1 MTLFLLITQNLV
13 PAELMFFTLCS
24 LMRKLLVI
32 FIAAFGRSCP
42 NVSLQ
47 QVLDTTHLGYVGTE
61 LNA

>member
-1 MTLFLLITQNLV
+1 MTV
-13 PAELMFFTLCS
+13 PFGHSVTGRSTADVFTLCL
-24 LMRKLLVI
+24 LMRKLLII

-47 QVLDTTHLGYVGTE
+47 QVRDSIPLGNVGTE